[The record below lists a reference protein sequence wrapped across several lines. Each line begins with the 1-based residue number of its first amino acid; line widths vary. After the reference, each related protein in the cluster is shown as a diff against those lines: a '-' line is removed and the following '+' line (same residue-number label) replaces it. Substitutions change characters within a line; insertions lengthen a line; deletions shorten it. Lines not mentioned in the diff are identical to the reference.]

1 MKNKNLVLEQI
12 KKCQSGNNGGVNH
25 KKLLMEWLVKNP
37 NSKFKISELADE
49 FGANVPTMSRALHNL
64 KLDGFKFKKKPFGPN
79 RFIYLY
85 VDFVPSNKNKTKGAA
100 KRKKKITGDS
110 WTKAMALMS

>member
-1 MKNKNLVLEQI
+1 
-12 KKCQSGNNGGVNH
+12 
-25 KKLLMEWLVKNP
+25 MEWLVKNP

-79 RFIYLY
+79 RFIYQY
-85 VDFVPSNKNKTKGAA
+85 VDFVPSEKGKKKRAA